1 VSSAKRTLVYHV
13 AVGVLCDA
21 SGSDAAWLFGSRVLS
36 RQGYTETDPAGHSAT
51 EVLNRV
57 LNVNTL
63 LARA

>member
-1 VSSAKRTLVYHV
+1 MSSAKRTLVYHV
-13 AVGVLCDA
+13 AVGVCDT
-21 SGSDAAWLFGSRVLS
+21 SGSDAAWLSGSRVLS